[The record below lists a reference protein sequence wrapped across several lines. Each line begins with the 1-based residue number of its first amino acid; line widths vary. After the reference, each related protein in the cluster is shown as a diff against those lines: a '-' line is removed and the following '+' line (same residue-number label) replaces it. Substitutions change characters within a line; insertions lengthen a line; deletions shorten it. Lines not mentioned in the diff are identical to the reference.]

1 MSNSPIFQSISA
13 QMSEYFG
20 IPMEKINLE
29 STFVELGLDSLAL
42 VEFSVVISENYGV
55 ELDDLV
61 PDSTLAEATTLIEA
75 ELESNVGT
83 V

>member
-1 MSNSPIFQSISA
+1 MSTSPIFQEIIN
-13 QMSEYFG
+13 QMSEHFG
-20 IPMEKINLE
+20 IPREKINLE

-55 ELDDLV
+55 ELEDLV

-75 ELESNVGT
+75 ELESKARAV
-83 V
+83 